1 MRRRDGGFWP
11 INTLGYLGGRAI
23 AENTMGHHCRICG
36 RTRPNEKFSGKGH
49 RTHVC
54 KDCVQMPKP
63 DRDAIEQ
70 EEEIFN
76 YLKQSRISEKNL
88 ARLRTLAATDDAR
101 IAELAAITLAVAQ
114 IKPFKRRRLQVLA
127 RERSDLL
134 AALERTGLIAA
145 HQG

>member
-1 MRRRDGGFWP
+1 
-11 INTLGYLGGRAI
+11 
-23 AENTMGHHCRICG
+23 
-36 RTRPNEKFSGKGH
+36 
-49 RTHVC
+49 
-54 KDCVQMPKP
+54 MPKP